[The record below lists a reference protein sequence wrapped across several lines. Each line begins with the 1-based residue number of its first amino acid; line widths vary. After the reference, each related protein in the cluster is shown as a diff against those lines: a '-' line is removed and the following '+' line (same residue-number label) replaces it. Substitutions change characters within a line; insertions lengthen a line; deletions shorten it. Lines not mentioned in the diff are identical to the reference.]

1 MPSENRSEISDEPPI
16 ERKGKGIPVTGT
28 IPKFMPILI
37 KNWNQIIKKM
47 PKLNKNRGLLS
58 IVKALFNRDED
69 SK

>member
-37 KNWNQIIKKM
+37 KN
-47 PKLNKNRGLLS
+47 
-58 IVKALFNRDED
+58 
-69 SK
+69 